1 MQHTPFNSS
10 FTLYRGRSLVV
21 SIEEG
26 DFIII
31 NFEPFKLL
39 MNFFALTT
47 NYSNCSCLSNQSN
60 HEIETSITNE
70 GEGRKTVNV
79 EQNGNRNVLL
89 MILFILKFNDTFE
102 NSRFREFGYP
112 NVNGILTF
120 FELLNT
126 YKKHQ
131 KQ

>member
-1 MQHTPFNSS
+1 M
-10 FTLYRGRSLVV
+10 
-21 SIEEG
+21 
-26 DFIII
+26 
-31 NFEPFKLL
+31 
-39 MNFFALTT
+39 
-47 NYSNCSCLSNQSN
+47 LSSN

-70 GEGRKTVNV
+70 CEGRKTVNV

-89 MILFILKFNDTFE
+89 MILFILNLTTLLRIS
-102 NSRFREFGYP
+102 NSVNLGIK
-112 NVNGILTF
+112 NVNGHF

>member
-1 MQHTPFNSS
+1 M
-10 FTLYRGRSLVV
+10 
-21 SIEEG
+21 
-26 DFIII
+26 
-31 NFEPFKLL
+31 
-39 MNFFALTT
+39 
-47 NYSNCSCLSNQSN
+47 LSSN

-70 GEGRKTVNV
+70 CEGRKTVNV

-89 MILFILKFNDTFE
+89 MILFILNLTTLLRIS
-102 NSRFREFGYP
+102 NS
-112 NVNGILTF
+112 VNLGIKNANGLF

>member
-1 MQHTPFNSS
+1 M
-10 FTLYRGRSLVV
+10 
-21 SIEEG
+21 
-26 DFIII
+26 
-31 NFEPFKLL
+31 
-39 MNFFALTT
+39 
-47 NYSNCSCLSNQSN
+47 LSSN

-70 GEGRKTVNV
+70 CEGRKTVNV

-89 MILFILKFNDTFE
+89 MIIFILNLTTLLRIS
-102 NSRFREFGYP
+102 NSVNLGIK
-112 NVNGILTF
+112 NVNRLF

>member
-1 MQHTPFNSS
+1 MF
-10 FTLYRGRSLVV
+10 
-21 SIEEG
+21 
-26 DFIII
+26 
-31 NFEPFKLL
+31 LL
-39 MNFFALTT
+39 
-47 NYSNCSCLSNQSN
+47 SSN

-70 GEGRKTVNV
+70 CEGRKTVNV
-79 EQNGNRNVLL
+79 EQNGNRNILL

-102 NSRFREFGYP
+102 NSRFREFG
-112 NVNGILTF
+112 F

>member
-1 MQHTPFNSS
+1 M
-10 FTLYRGRSLVV
+10 
-21 SIEEG
+21 
-26 DFIII
+26 
-31 NFEPFKLL
+31 
-39 MNFFALTT
+39 
-47 NYSNCSCLSNQSN
+47 LSSN

-70 GEGRKTVNV
+70 CEGRKTVNV

-89 MILFILKFNDTFE
+89 MIFLILKFNDTFE
-102 NSRFREFGYP
+102 NIKFREFGYQKRYR
-112 NVNGILTF
+112 NSDF

>member
-1 MQHTPFNSS
+1 M
-10 FTLYRGRSLVV
+10 
-21 SIEEG
+21 
-26 DFIII
+26 
-31 NFEPFKLL
+31 
-39 MNFFALTT
+39 
-47 NYSNCSCLSNQSN
+47 LSSN

-70 GEGRKTVNV
+70 CEGRKTVNV

-89 MILFILKFNDTFE
+89 MILFILNLTTLLRIS
-102 NSRFREFGYP
+102 NSVYLGIK
-112 NVNGILTF
+112 NANGLF